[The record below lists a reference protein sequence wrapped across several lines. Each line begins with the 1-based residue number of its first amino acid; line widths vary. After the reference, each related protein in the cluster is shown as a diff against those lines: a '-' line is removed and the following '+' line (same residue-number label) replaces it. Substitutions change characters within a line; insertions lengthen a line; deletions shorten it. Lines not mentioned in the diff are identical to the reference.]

1 MKKILS
7 FIFFIAITMT
17 VQAQHTLSGTLLSK
31 TDGAPVEMATIR
43 LFSYHPT
50 AQGIDSTL
58 VQGAQT
64 TYDGIF
70 ILSNIRQGEYN

>member
-1 MKKILS
+1 MKKIVS
-7 FIFFIAITMT
+7 FIFFIVTMT
-17 VQAQHTLSGTLLSK
+17 MQAQHTLSGTILSK

-50 AQGIDSTL
+50 AQGTDSTL

-64 TYDGIF
+64 TYDG
-70 ILSNIRQGEYN
+70 LLDRKSVV